1 MPESHLWGSG
11 RSDMPRKTAK
21 KKIPQTRSL
30 FFLIVGIA
38 LLSLF
43 IFFKINQSGSLSFN
57 TVPRNS
63 THSAN
68 IQAIPETIEI
78 APLSLRLPVQ
88 PAVVEGTRWQIN
100 EKGASYLSS
109 SARVGEK
116 GNIVIYAHNKATS
129 FGPLAQIKIGD
140 PITLKTRSGKNYS
153 YGVYKIFM
161 VNPNQV
167 EVLQSKGAEEL
178 TLYTC
183 TGFADSKRLI
193 VKAKPL

>member
-1 MPESHLWGSG
+1 M
-11 RSDMPRKTAK
+11 
-21 KKIPQTRSL
+21 
-30 FFLIVGIA
+30 
-38 LLSLF
+38 
-43 IFFKINQSGSLSFN
+43 
-57 TVPRNS
+57 
-63 THSAN
+63 
-68 IQAIPETIEI
+68 
-78 APLSLRLPVQ
+78 
-88 PAVVEGTRWQIN
+88 
-100 EKGASYLSS
+100 SS